1 MKIFFLTGTV
11 LFFVVALILAF
22 ENMSL
27 SCNNFLFVFFPMPS
41 PFLMVVSITALGFL
55 IGVFFTALLVSI
67 LANKAEDEE
76 APGGNW

>member
-11 LFFVVALILAF
+11 LFFVIALILAF

-27 SCNNFLFVFFPMPS
+27 SCNNFLFVFFPMSS
-41 PFLMVVSITALGFL
+41 PFLMVISITVVGFL
-55 IGVFFTALLVSI
+55 IGVFFTALLASVI
-67 LANKAEDEE
+67 TNKAEDEE